1 MRARGFG
8 LSDLARLMAQKP
20 AELAQLGGRK
30 GVIAAGYDADL
41 TIFDPDAWIEVT
53 PDMLHTRHRVS
64 PYIGEKLRGKV
75 IATYLRGNSVFAN
88 HSFAVTP
95 FGMEV

>member
-1 MRARGFG
+1 
-8 LSDLARLMAQKP
+8 
-20 AELAQLGGRK
+20 
-30 GVIAAGYDADL
+30 
-41 TIFDPDAWIEVT
+41 
-53 PDMLHTRHRVS
+53 MLHTRHRVS